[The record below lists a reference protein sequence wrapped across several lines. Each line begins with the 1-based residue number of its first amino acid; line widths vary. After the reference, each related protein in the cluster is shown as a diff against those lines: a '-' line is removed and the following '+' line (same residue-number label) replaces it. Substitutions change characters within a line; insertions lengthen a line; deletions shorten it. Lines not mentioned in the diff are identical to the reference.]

1 MLDKLKL
8 NKNLW
13 DQYDELF
20 KLTNKQKEMH
30 NKFKAVC
37 KERKINKYFKIQ
49 IKNIIYAPTTLEDF
63 KEVEENFSTIENS
76 IPKYYSKKSKS
87 SGTEDEHALYLFFL
101 EIIEKQ
107 FNIEKEQRHLIKK
120 QRFPEI
126 NIYDLLSVTKNITNK
141 IDKATLG
148 ELRSGLLNPMNK
160 PKVEILMKLLLL
172 CDVDISAE
180 DIKEIGMFAI
190 YNQEDEK
197 RIELLNTILSKP
209 NYIKNKIFE
218 TKIKKFANVIMY
230 NFDDY
235 DYNVLKEVIDLL
247 FNDNYRIKHINEDEI
262 DFLLNILKKSYNLNK
277 KNKDVILEFI
287 DEYYFH
293 YMEDKKIRKT
303 ILETLADIDIIA
315 EQKSWLYKKYLI
327 ELVAKCKNDI
337 IKDYLLK
344 KLKDIKSPKSLK
356 LIVDIYP
363 SIISHINIEDTIKVI
378 DNIVDFEKL
387 ESTKK
392 KELIIPIKDDK

>member
-30 NKFKAVC
+30 NKFKSTC

-63 KEVEENFSTIENS
+63 KEAEENFSTIENS

-87 SGTEDEHALYLFFL
+87 SGTADEHALYLFFL

-356 LIVDIYP
+356 LIVDIYT